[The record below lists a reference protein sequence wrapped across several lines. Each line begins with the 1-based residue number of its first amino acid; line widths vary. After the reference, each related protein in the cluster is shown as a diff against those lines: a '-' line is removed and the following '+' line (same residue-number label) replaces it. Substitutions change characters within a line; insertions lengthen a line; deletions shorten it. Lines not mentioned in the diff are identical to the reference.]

1 MINNIKHLALLLVI
15 IITTSSCNNKKN
27 LQSVTLYD
35 INKVSDIV
43 RIPLDSIAMSTE
55 IIQLDSSIGYMT
67 DLIET
72 EDYYFAI
79 WRSEQISQYN
89 KNGKFIRNIYCK
101 GRGPGEYIAA
111 SGLYYNEVDSTLYTF
126 DFAQQKIITYKDGQ
140 YIESGDVLLNEH
152 DVFLSSFYPYESNL
166 IFYTSS
172 NKNNPFLVMY
182 NTKSKESVQITEKS
196 EMIKDDSLLNDGA
209 HFFFND
215 NPTYY
220 SLLNDTVFSI
230 LNNKLRADFL
240 IKNFSTPN
248 PSQISIICLR
258 SLGDNLFIHY
268 FHINQENKRTR
279 HIGLYNQKSGEYNQD
294 IEVTSLNPQTAI
306 KPNSRLIYS
315 NGKILI
321 KVNYEENSTY
331 LVKYS
336 VQ

>member
-1 MINNIKHLALLLVI
+1 MINNIKNLLLFLVI
-15 IITTSSCNNKKN
+15 IFTTSFCNNKKN
-27 LQSVTLYD
+27 LQSITLYD
-35 INKVSDIV
+35 INTASDLV
-43 RIPLDSIAMSTE
+43 KIPLDSIAKSVE
-55 IIQLDSSIGYMT
+55 IIQIDSSIGYIT

-72 EDYYFAI
+72 ENHYFAI
-79 WRSEQISQYN
+79 WRSEQISQYS
-89 KNGKFIRNIYCK
+89 KNGEFIRNIYCK

-111 SGLYYNEVDSTLYTF
+111 SGLYYNELDSTLYTF
-126 DFAQQKIITYKDGQ
+126 DFAQQKIIIYKDGQ
-140 YIESGDVLLNEH
+140 YIESRDVLISEN
-152 DVFLSSFYPYESNL
+152 DVFFSSFYPCDGNL
-166 IFYTSS
+166 IFYSS
-172 NKNNPFLVMY
+172 STKSNPFIVLY
-182 NTKSKESVQITEKS
+182 NIKHQESELITEKS
-196 EMIKDDSLLNDGA
+196 DMIKDDSLLNDGA

-230 LNNKLRADFL
+230 INNKLRADFL

-248 PSQISIICLR
+248 SSQISIICLR

-279 HIGLYNQKSGEYNQD
+279 HLGLYNQKSGEYNQD

-321 KVNYEENSTY
+321 KVNYEENCTY
-331 LVKYS
+331 LVRYS
-336 VQ
+336 AQ